1 MRFVGGVCRC
11 RGRRIFPRITKKT
24 KITKIRYSS
33 ESSRGCGFCGN
44 LKNTCLS
51 KLFYQTY
58 RFFVC
63 INHGNPSDDS
73 RENTNRIFF
82 IFFSAKNLS
91 LWIIFNV
98 KNVYNFDFIK
108 LLYVDNGGKIFLFF
122 CEYEHTENL
131 KYLAHQ

>member
-1 MRFVGGVCRC
+1 MEILRMIHG
-11 RGRRIFPRITKKT
+11 KT
-24 KITKIRYSS
+24 QIVS
-33 ESSRGCGFCGN
+33 
-44 LKNTCLS
+44 
-51 KLFYQTY
+51 
-58 RFFVC
+58 
-63 INHGNPSDDS
+63 
-73 RENTNRIFF
+73 FF

-131 KYLAHQ
+131 KYLAYQ